1 MLLDRDVVATPE
13 DLDQVRGM
21 AADLMRLAV
30 LPTAAGYVAV
40 HLGRR
45 AARVMAPDR
54 ATRIPHSIP
63 VAVHDF
69 AVASRDLLA
78 GIVDS
83 GLPLTLLVAIIV
95 YGAARGLGSGHAPVT
110 AAISWTARAVMPPFF
125 FLVTVAVGAHLVV
138 PHWLLAA
145 PVLAH
150 LLYVA
155 VLEVPLIRRAMRR
168 RGHTSEAER

>member
-1 MLLDRDVVATPE
+1 MLLDRDVVATPD
-13 DLDQVRGM
+13 DLDEIRGM

-54 ATRIPHSIP
+54 ATRMPHSIP

-69 AVASRDLLA
+69 AGAGRDLLV
-78 GIVDS
+78 GVVDS
-83 GLPLTLLVAIIV
+83 GLPLTLLVAIIA
-95 YGAARGLGSGHAPVT
+95 YGAVRGLGSAHAPVA
-110 AAISWTARAVMPPFF
+110 AAISWSARATMPPFF
-125 FLVTVAVGAHLVV
+125 LLVTVAVRAHLVV
-138 PHWLLAA
+138 PHWLLAT
-145 PVLAH
+145 PVLAY

-155 VLEVPLIRRAMRR
+155 VLEVPLIRRAMRQ